1 MQAVLLRLVR
11 TPNNISTVPIIP
23 DGVQNG
29 IDTFGIGGRDG
40 GIVVWINN
48 PDRVGCFIQGVRKD
62 IMPPKIMS
70 TVLIEKPCLDPQ
82 DAGRIGIKC

>member
-1 MQAVLLRLVR
+1 MQAVLLRLLR

-48 PDRVGCFIQGVRKD
+48 PDRVGCCIQGVRINECWLAD
-62 IMPPKIMS
+62 L
-70 TVLIEKPCLDPQ
+70 V
-82 DAGRIGIKC
+82 